1 MVDGIHQSV
10 GLPVHVQQ
18 PERTTS
24 VASNERLRSRETQE
38 LRHSYDQAAAL
49 SPQLQHYQRAVE
61 LVKQAPD
68 VRHDRVDAVRRQ
80 VLSGHYSVPLNELAD
95 RIAAALARGQE

>member
-10 GLPVHVQQ
+10 GLPSHIQQ
-18 PERTTS
+18 AERTTS
-24 VASNERLRSRETQE
+24 VTSNERLRSRETQE
-38 LRHSYDQAAAL
+38 LRHSYEQAAEL
-49 SPQLQHYQRAVE
+49 SPQLQQYQRTVE

-68 VRHDRVDAVRRQ
+68 IRHDRVDAVRRQ
-80 VLSGHYSVPLNELAD
+80 VLNGRYTVPLNELAD